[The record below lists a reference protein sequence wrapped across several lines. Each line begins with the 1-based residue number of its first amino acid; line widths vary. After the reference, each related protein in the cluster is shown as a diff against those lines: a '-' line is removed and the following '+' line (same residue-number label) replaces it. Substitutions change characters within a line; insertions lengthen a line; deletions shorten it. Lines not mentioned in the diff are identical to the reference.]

1 VTLTLPVEPRAARWQ
16 QVLPLLRRAILS
28 GEIAPGVR
36 LVPEQIAAASG
47 VSRGPVTDAIRRLSE
62 EGLVTIAAN
71 GRPFVRGL
79 TMKDF
84 HDLNAF
90 RANLEVFAVRGALQ
104 NHRTPNVEALR
115 WDVELMHRYES
126 RETIEQ
132 LADADVAFHQ
142 HLIGLADNIVADRA
156 FATIAEFARSL
167 LSVSDWLIT
176 PDQKVAYAHERVVDA
191 LAARDLPSLEAAIA
205 DHYRLSSETMT
216 AAGLVRS

>member
-1 VTLTLPVEPRAARWQ
+1 VTLALLVEPRAARWQ

-28 GEIAPGVR
+28 GQIEPGTR

-62 EGLVTIAAN
+62 EGLVTIATN

-90 RANLEVFAVRGALQ
+90 RANLEVFAARTALEKD
-104 NHRTPNVEALR
+104 RTPDLKAMRL
-115 WDVELMHRYES
+115 DVELMHRFES

-142 HLIGLADNIVADRA
+142 HLIALADNPVADRA
-156 FATIAEFARSL
+156 FAAIAEFTRSL

-176 PDQKVAYAHERVVDA
+176 PEQIVARAHASIVDA
-191 LAARDLPSLEAAIA
+191 LDARDLPSLEAAIA
-205 DHYRLSSETMT
+205 AHYRLSSETMT
-216 AAGLVRS
+216 AAGLVNA